1 MIKIFESFVCLSKQN
16 RKSELELEPCC
27 YQSILNNWVI
37 SEYRYGCYYI
47 IEVIVRV
54 WFFFLFSLEFVVVVV
69 VVSGGFNMQ

>member
-1 MIKIFESFVCLSKQN
+1 LKSFVCLSKQN

-54 WFFFLFSLEFVVVVV
+54 WFFFFVFV
-69 VVSGGFNMQ
+69 GIRCCCCCG